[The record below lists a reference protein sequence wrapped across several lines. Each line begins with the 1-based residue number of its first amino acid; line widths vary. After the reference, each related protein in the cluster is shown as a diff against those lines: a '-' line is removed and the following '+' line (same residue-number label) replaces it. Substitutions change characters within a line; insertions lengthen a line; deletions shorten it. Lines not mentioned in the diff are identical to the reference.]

1 MRYTHYVLLRV
12 DTNDRYTHETIGDH
26 LPNDLFQDVEVIDS
40 EDLELINNG
49 GVEPRIDLFPD

>member
-12 DTNDRYTHETIGDH
+12 DTDDRYIHERIGDY

-49 GVEPRIDLFPD
+49 GVEPRIDLLPD